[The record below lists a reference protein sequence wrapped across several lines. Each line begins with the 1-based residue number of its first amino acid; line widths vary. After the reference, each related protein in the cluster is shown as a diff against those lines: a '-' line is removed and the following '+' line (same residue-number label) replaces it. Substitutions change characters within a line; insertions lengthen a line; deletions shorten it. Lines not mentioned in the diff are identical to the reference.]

1 MMTAYRSNSP
11 RAKYVRGSIFLLLL
25 LLPMIA
31 FAGQKKKTAPAPEV
45 KAGDRRIIGHFDIS
59 KIVWPGPPAIARI
72 RFMDIYTGEKI
83 DPDLFNKKKE
93 KKKEKWMDRLAGT
106 KPVADQIDYS
116 KLPFQ
121 LIRTYGVAV
130 DSKGNIYAG
139 DQAVGAIF
147 IFNPET
153 KGVELIRNRKDA
165 NFGLINGLAIDDS
178 DRLFVTD
185 MKLREVLVFNA
196 QHKQEGAFG
205 ADVLAN
211 PGGVAIDNENRFLY
225 VVDTGN
231 DVVDVFDA
239 DTFKLLRKIGTP
251 GKKHTLTDPGTFSL
265 PSNVAVDS
273 DGNVYVVDSFNARVE
288 IFDADGNFISMFGKF
303 SDAPGHFERPKGIA
317 IDNDGHIWVVDA
329 AQDRAKVFDREGNL
343 LIYFG
348 EHGEFPGQFQGIYA
362 IAIDNKTNRVI
373 TSETYP
379 GRVQVFRYVTD
390 AEFEKATKEREQAG
404 THVTAAATQKSNQPE
419 QAQSSAAH

>member
-1 MMTAYRSNSP
+1 MMSTYRSHSP
-11 RAKYVRGSIFLLLL
+11 RAKYVSGSIFLLIL

-31 FAGQKKKTAPAPEV
+31 FAGQKKQAAPAPAPEV
-45 KAGDRRIIGHFDIS
+45 KLGDQRTTGYFDIS

-72 RFMDIYTGEKI
+72 RFMNLYTGQKI

-93 KKKEKWMDRLAGT
+93 KKKQKWMDRLAGT
-106 KPVADQIDYS
+106 KPVADQVDLS

-139 DQAVGAIF
+139 DQGVDAIF

-153 KGVELIRNRKDA
+153 KAVELIRNGKEA
-165 NFGLINGLAIDDS
+165 HFGLINALAIDDS

-196 QHKQEGAFG
+196 QHKEEAAFG
-205 ADVLAN
+205 GDVLAN

-265 PSNVAVDS
+265 PTNVALDS
-273 DGNVYVVDSFNARVE
+273 DGNVYVTDTFNARVE
-288 IFDADGNFISMFGKF
+288 IFDADGNFISMFGKY
-303 SDAPGHFERPKGIA
+303 SDAPGHFERPKGVA
-317 IDNDGHIWVVDA
+317 IDCDGHIWVVDA
-329 AQDRAKVFDREGNL
+329 AQDRIKVFDREGQL

-348 EHGEFPGQFQGIYA
+348 THGEYPGKFMGAYA
-362 IAIDNKTNRVI
+362 IAIDKSNRVI

-390 AEFEKATKEREQAG
+390 AEFEKAKKEQADAR
-404 THVTAAATQKSNQPE
+404 VAAAQKSNQPA